1 MKILVIGGT
10 GLIGSQVVA
19 NLTELGH
26 EAVAASP
33 SSGVNSVTGE
43 GLAEAMAGVDV
54 VVDVS
59 NAPSWTDD
67 DVMNFFATSTRNLL
81 EAEHAAGVGHHVAL
95 SIVGTD
101 RVPASGYIRAKAAQE
116 KLIAESGTPYSIVR
130 ATQFFEFALGI
141 ADSAT
146 DGNTVRL
153 SHEAAIQPIAATD
166 VAAAVTRVAA
176 GDPLNRITNIAGPD
190 KFGMDDLARLAL
202 AAHGD
207 SREVV
212 TDPSAE
218 YFGAQL
224 DDRSIVPVEGEE
236 VTIYETRFS
245 DWASTHLPSPAR

>member
-207 SREVV
+207 SHEVV

>member
-26 EAVAASP
+26 EAVPASP

-43 GLAEAMAGVDV
+43 GLAEAMTGVDV

-67 DVMNFFATSTRNLL
+67 DVINFFTTSTRNLL
-81 EAEHAAGVGHHVAL
+81 EAERAAGVRHHVAL

-116 KLIAESGTPYSIVR
+116 KLIAESGAPYSIVR

-146 DGNTVRL
+146 EGNTVRL
-153 SHEAAIQPIAATD
+153 SHEAAIQPIAARD
-166 VAAAVTRVAA
+166 VASAVTRTSV
-176 GDPLNRITNIAGPD
+176 GDPLNRIINIAGPD
-190 KFGMDDLARLAL
+190 RFGMDDLARLAL

-212 TDPSAE
+212 TDPSAT
-218 YFGAQL
+218 YFGAEL

-236 VTIYETRFS
+236 VIIYETRFS
-245 DWASTHLPSPAR
+245 EWAPAHLTSPAR